1 MSLDKHYHSRLTMA
15 LDDLLKC
22 RSYAR
27 KMLKL
32 SIGVPFTDERTIYE
46 ALFVALIVSYGRV
59 FMSSNTTEKEF
70 KDVVSNSFGTFRSKI
85 INDLDRNSQKFH
97 ERLMKKRH
105 TAIAHSDASSRNY
118 QHYNDSPLGIG
129 RNPYYPYEHDE
140 VKQVL
145 ELVENLIGEV
155 GNKQS
160 EIAKVAFKNPL
171 FQSV

>member
-1 MSLDKHYHSRLTMA
+1 MA
-15 LDDLLKC
+15 LDDLLRC

-27 KMLKL
+27 KMLEL
-32 SIGVPFTDERTIYE
+32 PIGESFTDERTIYE

-70 KDVVSNSFGTFRSKI
+70 KDVVSNSFGTFRSQVVK
-85 INDLDRNSQKFH
+85 DLDKNSQKFH
-97 ERLMKKRH
+97 ERLMEKRH

-140 VKQVL
+140 VEQVML
-145 ELVENLIGEV
+145 LIENLIGEV
-155 GNKQS
+155 GNKQN
-160 EIAKVAFKNPL
+160 EVAKVAFKNSL